1 MNRKNTAAIAPDE
14 PENNEQSEQQEAP
27 DNVVKDAFASSKA
40 PPTKPYDPF
49 AEENIQ
55 LPQDVLD
62 EAVSHTELTIIPV
75 IKPHPQHFIRVHPD
89 PAYQHVAAIIELDEE
104 RGANYLIHPTC
115 LLAVKE
121 YGIPFRFQQL
131 FFYVNTQET
140 YFFWPIKM
148 PNSDRD
154 NRWLDTA
161 RETVEKAR
169 RKWVWV
175 RSNMKLGGYESQPAI
190 DNDKMPEPEWPQKNG
205 TPLTKNELLKKAFRE
220 RLIMDIE
227 HPVIR
232 KLRGAILK

>member
-1 MNRKNTAAIAPDE
+1 MSKKNAAVSPDE
-14 PENNEQSEQQEAP
+14 PENNEEAEQQEIF
-27 DNVVKDAFASSKA
+27 NKVIKDAFTSSEAS
-40 PPTKPYDPF
+40 PTKPYDPF

-62 EAVSHTELTIIPV
+62 EVVSHTELTIIPV
-75 IKPHPQHFIRVHPD
+75 IKPHPQHFVRVHPD

-104 RGANYLIHPTC
+104 RGANYFVHPTC
-115 LLAVKE
+115 LQAVKE
-121 YGIPFRFQQL
+121 YGIPFRFQHL

-140 YFFWPIKM
+140 YFCWPIKV

-154 NRWLDTA
+154 NQWLDSA
-161 RETVEKAR
+161 REAVEKAR

-175 RSNMKLGGYESQPAI
+175 RSNMKLGRYECQPAI

-205 TPLTKNELLKKAFRE
+205 VPLTKNELLAKAFGE
-220 RLIMDIE
+220 RLIMSVE

-232 KLRGAILK
+232 KLRGATLK